1 MAKKF
6 KGGMHGRDVIYHFK
20 NPAMDFFFQWVLGMS
35 TNGGSTVGECFS
47 AASKIREGDT
57 ESWAR
62 NWDKLGSD
70 VQKRAENSLK
80 NNHIISAR
88 ESFLRAYTYYR
99 ASVLFLSPFE
109 DSKYKEYL
117 SKARSCFKKALLLFE
132 IPVTSFEIP
141 YNGSLLPGYF
151 FTPDDSAIKRKTLIM
166 IGGGDTFVEDLYFYI
181 VPSGIKR
188 DYNVLIIDLPG
199 QGSLPYEGLPWIP
212 ETEIPMAKV
221 VDYLLEQQGVDED
234 KIAAM
239 GISGGGYLVPRAATK
254 EKRIKAICAS
264 AIVLSFEKH
273 WTELTKIPQLAKIED
288 TLAFSLLKS
297 IKRKSFGVA
306 SGLIDTYKWRWG
318 VKSMKELI
326 EVSKPM
332 YYDPSDITCPTL
344 ILIGESEFNL
354 DWSRHCAE
362 VSMEKISNKRKKVII
377 TPLAEGAEGHAI
389 GTNISLMSQL
399 VFDWFD
405 ETFD

>member
-6 KGGMHGRDVIYHFK
+6 KGGMHGRDVIYNFK
-20 NPAMDFFFQWVLGMS
+20 NPAMDFFFQWLLGMGN
-35 TNGGSTVGECFS
+35 NGGSTVGECFS
-47 AASKIREGDT
+47 AASKIKEGDKD
-57 ESWAR
+57 SWAQ

-70 VQKRAENSLK
+70 VQKRAEYSLK
-80 NNHIISAR
+80 NNHKVSAQ

-109 DSKYKEYL
+109 DSTYKEYL
-117 SKARSCFKKALLLFE
+117 RKARICFKQALLLFDT
-132 IPVTSFEIP
+132 PATQFNIP
-141 YNGSLLPGYF
+141 YNGSALPGYLF
-151 FTPDDSAIKRKTLIM
+151 KPDNSGTKRKTLIM
-166 IGGGDTFVEDLYFYI
+166 IGGGDTFVEDLYYYI

-188 DYNVLIIDLPG
+188 DYNVLIVDLPG

-212 ETEIPMAKV
+212 ETEIPMGKV
-221 VDYLLEQQGVDED
+221 VDYLLEQKGIDEN
-234 KIAAM
+234 KIVAM
-239 GISGGGYLVPRAATK
+239 GISGGGYLVPRAVTK

-264 AIVLSFEKH
+264 AIILSFEKH
-273 WTELTKIPQLAKIED
+273 WTELTKIPKLAKIEN
-288 TLAFSLLKS
+288 TFIFSLLKL

-318 VKSMKELI
+318 IKSMNELI

-332 YYDPSDITCPTL
+332 EYDPSDITCPTL
-344 ILIGESEFNL
+344 ILIGESEYNL

-362 VSMEKISNKRKKVII
+362 VSMQQIKNDRKEIII
-377 TPLAEGAEGHAI
+377 TPLNEGAEGHAI

-405 ETFD
+405 DIFK